1 MTAHENNFGFMI
13 NENSVKIPF
22 FQRKYVWGED
32 EWEQLF
38 EDLLDSFNTKKEHFL
53 GSIIL
58 KQLPTQAGE
67 GSHRSLIDGQQRLT
81 TFSILIKCLYDKL
94 AENIKQDYNYRAYLF
109 QQPYSSK
116 KPKIKHSQIDSQS
129 FEKVFKA
136 TSTTEIDDID
146 DRILKC
152 YKYFD
157 LRVGKEINDFQ
168 GFMNFILEKSKL
180 WVVINLGQ
188 DEDEQKIF
196 DSINS
201 TGVKLT
207 ATDIIKN
214 TLFDKAIKLQTNYE
228 TLYKDYWENVFE
240 GEKKEKMAFWD
251 SEVATG
257 RLKRTQSEIFLHAFA
272 IIKGFFDA
280 EKSLEKLSASYK
292 DEIKK
297 LDKNSIDTFLKELKQ
312 YADIYFNFPKIVF
325 RDDKI
330 FRDDKKDGK
339 KATNFTFSNYELRL
353 FHILKV
359 ADINTIMP
367 LLLKLKALYNKDE
380 KILKECYEILEIFI
394 INCYISNVTTKD
406 YNKLFAKMTLE
417 LDKKNPLNSI
427 KEHLKQR
434 TVAPLPNR
442 AQTEDSLNFINNK
455 RATLVLFWIELFRLN
470 NPKRFVD
477 SKELNYTYQLEH
489 LMPQEWRI
497 NWADIGK
504 DDENANRLIY
514 QIGNMTLLNGSLNA
528 SISNAKWYIKL
539 NGDDSKKNCIKKCA
553 RLLITQEDIVE
564 KNIEEWNAT
573 EIETRTKNLIKE
585 FFEIW
590 DITKLNN

>member
-1 MTAHENNFGFMI
+1 MKANESNFGFMK
-13 NENSVKIPF
+13 NESMIEIPF
-22 FQRKYVWGED
+22 FQRAYVWGQD
-32 EWEQLF
+32 EWQQLYD
-38 EDLLDSFNTKKEHFL
+38 DLLDSFNTKKEHFL

-81 TFSILIKCLYDKL
+81 TFSILIKSLYDNLPDDEKP
-94 AENIKQDYNYRAYLF
+94 DYNEYLF
-109 QQPYSSK
+109 GKPIKDK
-116 KPKIKHSQIDSQS
+116 KPKLKHSKINANAFNEVLKATNSAIENKNDKILECYKHFCSAIKNLDNFKEFMDFILDSQ
-129 FEKVFKA
+129 
-136 TSTTEIDDID
+136 
-146 DRILKC
+146 
-152 YKYFD
+152 
-157 LRVGKEINDFQ
+157 
-168 GFMNFILEKSKL
+168 L

-214 TLFDKAIKLQTNYE
+214 ALFDKVIKLTINYE
-228 TLYKDYWENVFE
+228 TLYKDYWESVFE
-240 GEKKEKMAFWD
+240 NENTDFWD

-292 DEIKK
+292 DEIKNLSEETMK
-297 LDKNSIDTFLKELKQ
+297 IFLKELKQ
-312 YADIYFNFPKIVF
+312 YANIYFNFPKIVF
-325 RDDKI
+325 SSDKN
-330 FRDDKKDGK
+330 KV
-339 KATNFTFSNYELRL
+339 TNFAFDDYELRL

-359 ADINTIMP
+359 ADVNTIMP
-367 LLLKLKALYNKDE
+367 LLLKLKALYGKDE
-380 KILKECYEILEIFI
+380 KTLKECYEVLEIFI
-394 INCYISNVTTKD
+394 INCYVSSATTKD

-417 LDKKNPLNSI
+417 LDDKNPIISI
-427 KEHLKQR
+427 KNHLKER
-434 TVAPLPNR
+434 ATTPLPNHS
-442 AQTEDSLNFINNK
+442 QIEISLKSAAKKLDNK
-455 RATLVLFWIELFRLN
+455 RAKLVLFWIELFRRHN
-470 NPKRFVD
+470 NPND
-477 SKELNYTYQLEH
+477 IKELTYKYELEH
-489 LMPQEWRI
+489 LMPQKWEE
-497 NWADIGK
+497 NWTEIGK
-504 DDENANRLIY
+504 DKETAETLIY

-528 SISNAKWYIKL
+528 SISNAKWIEKL
-539 NGDDSKKNCIKKCA
+539 GNEKSKKNCIKKCA
-553 RLLITQEDIVE
+553 DLLVTREILD
-564 KNIEEWNAT
+564 KKEWNAT

>member
-13 NENSVKIPF
+13 NENSIEIPF

-32 EWEQLF
+32 EWQQLF
-38 EDLLDSFNTKKEHFL
+38 DDLLDSFNTKKEHFL

-58 KQLPTQAGE
+58 KQLPTLAGE

-94 AENIKQDYNYRAYLF
+94 ADNIKQDYNYRAYLF
-109 QQPYSSK
+109 KQPYSSK
-116 KPKIKHSQIDSQS
+116 KPKIKHSQVDSQS
-129 FEKVFKA
+129 FDKVFKTESA
-136 TSTTEIDDID
+136 TEIDNAD

-157 LRVGKEINDFQ
+157 LRVSKDINDFQ
-168 GFMNFILEKSKL
+168 GFMDFILEKSKL
-180 WVVINLGQ
+180 WVVINLSQ

-207 ATDIIKN
+207 TTDIIKN
-214 TLFDKAIKLQTNYE
+214 ALFDNAIKLQTNYE

-257 RLKRTQSEIFLHAFA
+257 RLKRTQSEIFLHSFA
-272 IIKGFFDA
+272 VVKGFFDA

-297 LDKNSIDTFLKELKQ
+297 LDKNSIETFLKELKQ

-325 RDDKI
+325 SSDKS
-330 FRDDKKDGK
+330 
-339 KATNFTFSNYELRL
+339 KATNFTFDECEKRL

-359 ADINTIMP
+359 ADVNTIMP
-367 LLLKLKALYNKDE
+367 LLLKLKALYSKDE
-380 KILKECYEILEIFI
+380 KTLKECYEILEIFI
-394 INCYISNVTTKD
+394 INCYISSTTTKD

-417 LDKKNPLNSI
+417 LDKEKPIVSI
-427 KEHLKQR
+427 KKTFTRKNNDSLAKSR
-434 TVAPLPNR
+434 PNR
-442 AQTEDSLNFINNK
+442 KF
-455 RATLVLFWIELFRLN
+455 
-470 NPKRFVD
+470 PK
-477 SKELNYTYQLEH
+477 
-489 LMPQEWRI
+489 
-497 NWADIGK
+497 
-504 DDENANRLIY
+504 IY
-514 QIGNMTLLNGSLNA
+514 
-528 SISNAKWYIKL
+528 
-539 NGDDSKKNCIKKCA
+539 
-553 RLLITQEDIVE
+553 
-564 KNIEEWNAT
+564 
-573 EIETRTKNLIKE
+573 
-585 FFEIW
+585 
-590 DITKLNN
+590 

>member
-1 MTAHENNFGFMI
+1 MEARENNFGFMI

-38 EDLLDSFNTKKEHFL
+38 EDLLDSFNTKKAHFL

-58 KQLPTQAGE
+58 KQLSTQTGK
-67 GSHRSLIDGQQRLT
+67 GSDRSLIDGQQRLT

-94 AENIKQDYNYRAYLF
+94 AENIKQDYDYRAYLF

-116 KPKIKHSQIDSQS
+116 KPKIKHSQSDSQC
-129 FEKVFKA
+129 FDRVFNA
-136 TSTTEIDDID
+136 TSATEINDADDK
-146 DRILKC
+146 ILRC

-157 LRVGKEINDFQ
+157 SRIEDIDDIQK
-168 GFMNFILEKSKL
+168 FMDFILKESKL
-180 WVVINLGQ
+180 WVVIDIEQ

-201 TGVKLT
+201 TGIKLT

-214 TLFDKAIKLQTNYE
+214 ALFDKVIKLTINYE
-228 TLYKDYWENVFE
+228 TLYKDYWESVFE
-240 GEKKEKMAFWD
+240 NENTDFWD

-292 DEIKK
+292 DKIKNLSEETMK
-297 LDKNSIDTFLKELKQ
+297 IFLKELKQ
-312 YADIYFNFPKIVF
+312 YANIYFNFPKIVF
-325 RDDKI
+325 SSDKN
-330 FRDDKKDGK
+330 
-339 KATNFTFSNYELRL
+339 KATNFAFDDYELRL

-359 ADINTIMP
+359 ADVNTIMP
-367 LLLKLKALYNKDE
+367 LLLKLKALYGKDE
-380 KILKECYEILEIFI
+380 KTLKECYEVLEIFI
-394 INCYISNVTTKD
+394 INCYVSSATTKD

-417 LDKKNPLNSI
+417 LDDKNPIISI
-427 KEHLKQR
+427 KNHLKER
-434 TVAPLPNR
+434 ATTPLPNHS
-442 AQTEDSLNFINNK
+442 QIEISLKSAAKKLDNK
-455 RATLVLFWIELFRLN
+455 RAKLVLFWIELFRRHN
-470 NPKRFVD
+470 NPND
-477 SKELNYTYQLEH
+477 IKELTYKYELEH
-489 LMPQEWRI
+489 LMPQKWEE
-497 NWADIGK
+497 NWTEIGK
-504 DDENANRLIY
+504 DKETAETLIY

-528 SISNAKWYIKL
+528 SISNAKWIEKL
-539 NGDDSKKNCIKKCA
+539 GNEKSKKNCIKKCA
-553 RLLITQEDIVE
+553 DLLVTREILD
-564 KNIEEWNAT
+564 KKEWNAT

>member
-1 MTAHENNFGFMI
+1 MKANESNFGFMK
-13 NENSVKIPF
+13 NESMIEIPF
-22 FQRKYVWGED
+22 FQRAYVWGQD
-32 EWEQLF
+32 EWQQLHD
-38 EDLLDSFNTKKEHFL
+38 DLLDSFNTKKEHFL

-81 TFSILIKCLYDKL
+81 TFSILIKSLYDNLPDDEKP
-94 AENIKQDYNYRAYLF
+94 DYNEYLF
-109 QQPYSSK
+109 GKPIKDK
-116 KPKIKHSQIDSQS
+116 KPKLKHSKINANAFNEVLKATNSAIENKNDKILECYKHFCSAIKKLDNFKEFMDFILDSQ
-129 FEKVFKA
+129 
-136 TSTTEIDDID
+136 
-146 DRILKC
+146 
-152 YKYFD
+152 
-157 LRVGKEINDFQ
+157 
-168 GFMNFILEKSKL
+168 L

-214 TLFDKAIKLQTNYE
+214 ALFDKAIKLQTNYE

-292 DEIKK
+292 DEIKNLSEETMK
-297 LDKNSIDTFLKELKQ
+297 IFLKELKQ
-312 YADIYFNFPKIVF
+312 YANIYFNFPKIVF
-325 RDDKI
+325 SSDKN
-330 FRDDKKDGK
+330 
-339 KATNFTFSNYELRL
+339 KATNFAFDDYELRL

-359 ADINTIMP
+359 ADVNTIMP
-367 LLLKLKALYNKDE
+367 LLLKLKALYGKDE
-380 KILKECYEILEIFI
+380 KTLKECYEVLEIFI
-394 INCYISNVTTKD
+394 INCYVSSDTTKD

-417 LDKKNPLNSI
+417 LDDKNPIISI
-427 KEHLKQR
+427 KNHLKER
-434 TVAPLPNR
+434 ATTPLPNHS
-442 AQTEDSLNFINNK
+442 QIEISLKSAAKKLDNK
-455 RATLVLFWIELFRLN
+455 RAKLVLFWIELFRRHN
-470 NPKRFVD
+470 NPND
-477 SKELNYTYQLEH
+477 IKELTYKYELEH
-489 LMPQEWRI
+489 LMPQKWEE
-497 NWADIGK
+497 NWTEIGK
-504 DDENANRLIY
+504 DKETAETLIY

-528 SISNAKWYIKL
+528 SISNAKWEIKL
-539 NGDDSKKNCIKKCA
+539 NGDTNKKNCISNCA
-553 RLLITQEDIVE
+553 DLNITKELLDEI
-564 KNIEEWNAT
+564 EWNKDK
-573 EIETRTKNLIKE
+573 IENRTANLIDE
-585 FFEIW
+585 FFKIW

>member
-1 MTAHENNFGFMI
+1 MKAHENNVGFMI

-38 EDLLDSFNTKKEHFL
+38 EDLLDSFNTKKAHFL

-58 KQLPTQAGE
+58 KQLSTQTGK
-67 GSHRSLIDGQQRLT
+67 GSDRSLIDGQQRLT

-94 AENIKQDYNYRAYLF
+94 AENIKQDYDYRAYLF

-116 KPKIKHSQIDSQS
+116 KPKIKHSQSDSQC
-129 FEKVFKA
+129 FDRVFNA
-136 TSTTEIDDID
+136 TSATEINDADDK
-146 DRILKC
+146 ILRC

-157 LRVGKEINDFQ
+157 SRIEDIDDIQK
-168 GFMNFILEKSKL
+168 FMDFILKESKL
-180 WVVINLGQ
+180 WVVIDIEQ

-201 TGVKLT
+201 TGIKLT

-214 TLFDKAIKLQTNYE
+214 ALLDRAIKLQTDYE
-228 TLYKDYWENVFE
+228 MLYKKYWENIFE
-240 GEKKEKMAFWD
+240 GKNIDFWD

-325 RDDKI
+325 SSDKN
-330 FRDDKKDGK
+330 
-339 KATNFTFSNYELRL
+339 KATNFAFDDYELRL

-359 ADINTIMP
+359 ADVNTIMP
-367 LLLKLKALYNKDE
+367 LLLKLKALYGKDE
-380 KILKECYEILEIFI
+380 TILKECYEILEIFV
-394 INCYISNVTTKD
+394 INCYVLNATTKD

-417 LDKKNPLNSI
+417 LDDKNSI
-427 KEHLKQR
+427 ISIKNHLKER
-434 TVAPLPNR
+434 TATPLPNHSQIEN
-442 AQTEDSLNFINNK
+442 ALKSTSKNLDNK
-455 RATLVLFWIELFRLN
+455 RAKLVLFWIELFRRHN
-470 NPKRFVD
+470 NPND
-477 SKELNYTYQLEH
+477 IKELNYKYELEH
-489 LMPQEWRI
+489 LMPQKWEE
-497 NWADIGK
+497 NWTEIGK
-504 DDENANRLIY
+504 DKETAETLIY

-528 SISNAKWYIKL
+528 SISNAKWIEKL
-539 NGDDSKKNCIKKCA
+539 GNEKSKKNCIKKCA
-553 RLLITQEDIVE
+553 DLLVTREILD
-564 KNIEEWNAT
+564 KKEWNAT

>member
-1 MTAHENNFGFMI
+1 MKANESNFGFMK
-13 NENSVKIPF
+13 NESMIEIPF
-22 FQRKYVWGED
+22 FQRAYVWGQD
-32 EWEQLF
+32 EWQQLYD
-38 EDLLDSFNTKKEHFL
+38 DLLDSFNTKKEHFL

-81 TFSILIKCLYDKL
+81 TFSILIKSLYDNLPDDEKP
-94 AENIKQDYNYRAYLF
+94 DYNEYLF
-109 QQPYSSK
+109 GKPIKDK
-116 KPKIKHSQIDSQS
+116 KPKLKHSKINANAFNEVLKATNSAIENKNDKILECYKHFCSAIKKLDNFKEFMDFILDSQ
-129 FEKVFKA
+129 
-136 TSTTEIDDID
+136 
-146 DRILKC
+146 
-152 YKYFD
+152 
-157 LRVGKEINDFQ
+157 
-168 GFMNFILEKSKL
+168 L

-214 TLFDKAIKLQTNYE
+214 ALFDKVIKLTINYE
-228 TLYKDYWENVFE
+228 TLYKDYWESVFE
-240 GEKKEKMAFWD
+240 NENTDFWD

-292 DEIKK
+292 DEIKNLSEETMK
-297 LDKNSIDTFLKELKQ
+297 IFLKELKQ
-312 YADIYFNFPKIVF
+312 YANIYFNFPKIVF
-325 RDDKI
+325 SSDKN
-330 FRDDKKDGK
+330 
-339 KATNFTFSNYELRL
+339 KATNFAFDDYELRL

-359 ADINTIMP
+359 ADVNTIMP
-367 LLLKLKALYNKDE
+367 LLLKLKALYGKDE
-380 KILKECYEILEIFI
+380 KTLKECYEVLEIFI
-394 INCYISNVTTKD
+394 INCYVSSATTKD

-417 LDKKNPLNSI
+417 LDDKNPIISI
-427 KEHLKQR
+427 KNHLKER
-434 TVAPLPNR
+434 ATTPLPNHS
-442 AQTEDSLNFINNK
+442 QIEISLKSAAKKLDNK
-455 RATLVLFWIELFRLN
+455 RAKLVLFWIELFRRHN
-470 NPKRFVD
+470 NPND
-477 SKELNYTYQLEH
+477 IKELTYKYELEH
-489 LMPQEWRI
+489 LMPQKWEE
-497 NWADIGK
+497 NWTKIGK
-504 DDENANRLIY
+504 DKETAETLIY

-528 SISNAKWYIKL
+528 SISNAKWIEKL
-539 NGDDSKKNCIKKCA
+539 GNEKSKKNCIKKCA
-553 RLLITQEDIVE
+553 DLLVTREILD
-564 KNIEEWNAT
+564 KKEWNAT